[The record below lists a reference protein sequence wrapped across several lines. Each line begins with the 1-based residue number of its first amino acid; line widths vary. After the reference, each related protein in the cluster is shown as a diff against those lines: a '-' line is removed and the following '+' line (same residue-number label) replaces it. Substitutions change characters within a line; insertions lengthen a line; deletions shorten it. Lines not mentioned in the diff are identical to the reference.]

1 MGIKKKNSEALEE
14 LVKSNFVSSLK
25 EIYLH
30 HLTPSNIRGTV
41 EGTII
46 MDVHKDGSVKYVEKG
61 KTFNRVLE
69 LENPNNTSNQENGI
83 SPATIRMYRLL
94 LSACNRAEG
103 LLAPHGLASKG
114 YKVAITISK
123 DVWKNYS
130 LSFRLR
136 YEDEN
141 LGRGGINVN

>member
-1 MGIKKKNSEALEE
+1 MGKKKKNSEALEE

-30 HLTPSNIRGTV
+30 HLTPSNIKGTV

-46 MDVHKDGSVKYVEKG
+46 MNVHKDGSVKYVEKG

-69 LENPNNTSNQENGI
+69 LENPSNISNQENGI
-83 SPATIRMYRLL
+83 SSATIRMYRLL

-103 LLAPHGLASKG
+103 LLAPQGLALKG
-114 YKVAITISK
+114 YKVTITISK

-136 YEDEN
+136 YEGEN
-141 LGRGGINVN
+141 LERGDINVN

>member
-1 MGIKKKNSEALEE
+1 MGRKKKNSEALEE
-14 LVKSNFVSSLK
+14 LVKSNFVSSLR
-25 EIYLH
+25 ENYLH
-30 HLTPSNIRGTV
+30 RLTPSNIKGTV
-41 EGTII
+41 DGTII
-46 MDVHKDGSVKYVEKG
+46 MDVHKDGSIKYVEKG

-69 LENPNNTSNQENGI
+69 LENPNDISNQEKGI

-103 LLAPHGLASKG
+103 VLVPQGLASKG
-114 YKVAITISK
+114 YKVTITISK

-136 YEDEN
+136 YEGEN
-141 LGRGGINVN
+141 IGRGGINVN

>member
-1 MGIKKKNSEALEE
+1 
-14 LVKSNFVSSLK
+14 
-25 EIYLH
+25 
-30 HLTPSNIRGTV
+30 
-41 EGTII
+41 

-83 SPATIRMYRLL
+83 SPATVRMYRLL

-114 YKVAITISK
+114 YKVTITISK

-141 LGRGGINVN
+141 IGRGGINVN